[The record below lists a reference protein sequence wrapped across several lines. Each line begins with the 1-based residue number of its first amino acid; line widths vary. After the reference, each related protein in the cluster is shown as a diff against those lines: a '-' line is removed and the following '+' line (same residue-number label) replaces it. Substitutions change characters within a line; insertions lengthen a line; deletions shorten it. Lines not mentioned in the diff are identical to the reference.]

1 MLLNV
6 FFFLRLW
13 TGRAG
18 ITWRAR
24 AAFRTRSRFVPLTT
38 PTRQPESAC
47 LRWRRTSGAA
57 QQLRSSQGQVSFMH
71 NHSAPSV
78 LQRPASVAQRSR
90 TDNWRLLRGTL
101 NHRFLP
107 FQQADMCH
115 MVWKLLIKAMPC
127 NNSCKNIASIQLSFH
142 SGYQKTWADT
152 SLQMKLCQKRIYI
165 NCSLLDFY
173 LIKMSRGN
181 SFPKP
186 SCWIS
191 VYLLYRPH
199 ASLLES
205 WF

>member
-115 MVWKLLIKAMPC
+115 MVWKLSHHWSKPC
-127 NNSCKNIASIQLSFH
+127 LVIIHVKTLPLYNYPFIPVTRKLGLTRLCRWSFAKK
-142 SGYQKTWADT
+142 GFTLTAV
-152 SLQMKLCQKRIYI
+152 
-165 NCSLLDFY
+165 Y
-173 LIKMSRGN
+173 LI
-181 SFPKP
+181 FI
-186 SCWIS
+186 W
-191 VYLLYRPH
+191 
-199 ASLLES
+199 
-205 WF
+205 